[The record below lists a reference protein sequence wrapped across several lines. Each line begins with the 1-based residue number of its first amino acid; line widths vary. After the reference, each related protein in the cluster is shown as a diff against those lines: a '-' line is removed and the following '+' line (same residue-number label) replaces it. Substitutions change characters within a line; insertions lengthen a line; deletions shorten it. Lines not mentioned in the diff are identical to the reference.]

1 MALRARR
8 DEVGCRVCVH
18 NLQSRP
24 QLNRLAGTVVSVDEG
39 RRRLGVQLDGHT
51 EPISIAHDRLML
63 EAQPPWDNCR
73 HGGPPPDPSTMLL
86 FMEMY
91 ETAKQLTAPCLEH
104 VKLLESYVRRGAPPA
119 ILFASMGVDAFMER
133 DYKNCRGFAVCAV
146 VTDGV
151 QAEGLDRF
159 FDSVATRLGGGSA
172 SSAVATLEARL
183 AKCTRAAG
191 LSELLS
197 AFVRCT
203 LEQAGGEGWS
213 CLQIAA
219 HRGLGLKQSDIDPTP
234 SPVDTVFEG
243 RTQRQTRSASAAAA
257 EAGERLGRTVL
268 VELNGGDALTIRRA
282 ADALLQGEPSGRAE
296 TRERTL
302 EAFEARSVAASA
314 FIAGGG
320 VARLESKLD
329 RCLVD
334 SAQGG
339 RNLRH
344 DTALGKDALLAFEI
358 VEKLATPPLSA
369 VLMSGRAATLI
380 CEFLAAGH
388 DFVLD
393 HRAVSALCGLFGAAQ
408 PAELAA
414 LGQAVLKPVVCVV
427 GIMMY
432 DLLSEDLL
440 DFSTLDVLLKTATII
455 AEVCRP
461 AKRARSLPK
470 LPPLTL
476 FGSLACVAGISGAR
490 APCRNDLHARHPVLH
505 PHVTPSHPLPP
516 CARAARR
523 PRPWPQRPRR
533 GPRARPADNNG
544 P

>member
-24 QLNRLAGTVVSVDEG
+24 QLNRLAGTVVSIDEG
-39 RRRLGVQLDGHT
+39 RRRLGVRLDGHT

-63 EAQPPWDNCR
+63 EAKPPWDNCR
-73 HGGPPPDPSTMLL
+73 HGGPPPDPSTMLH
-86 FMEMY
+86 FTEMY
-91 ETAKQLTAPCLEH
+91 QTAQQLTAPCLEH
-104 VKLLESYVRRGAPPA
+104 VKLLEPYVRRGAPPA

-146 VTDGV
+146 VIDGV
-151 QAEGLDRF
+151 QAEGIDRF

-197 AFVRCT
+197 AFVHCT
-203 LEQAGGEGWS
+203 LEQAGREWS

-219 HRGLGLKQSDIDPTP
+219 HRGLGLKQSDIDPVP
-234 SPVDTVFEG
+234 SPVDDVFEG
-243 RTQRQTRSASAAAA
+243 RAQRQTRSASAAAT

-268 VELNGGDALTIRRA
+268 AELDGGDALNIRRA
-282 ADALLQGEPSGRAE
+282 ADALLQGERSGRTA

-302 EAFEARSVAASA
+302 EAFEARSVAAST

-320 VARLESKLD
+320 VSRLESKLD

-344 DTALGKDALLAFEI
+344 DTALGKDALLAFE
-358 VEKLATPPLSA
+358 VVKKLATPPLAA

-393 HRAVSALCGLFGAAQ
+393 HRAVSAACGLLGAVQ

-414 LGQAVLKPVVCVV
+414 LGHAVLKPVVRMV

-432 DLLSEDLL
+432 DLLNEDLL

-455 AEVCRP
+455 AE
-461 AKRARSLPK
+461 
-470 LPPLTL
+470 
-476 FGSLACVAGISGAR
+476 
-490 APCRNDLHARHPVLH
+490 
-505 PHVTPSHPLPP
+505 
-516 CARAARR
+516 ARR
-523 PRPWPQRPRR
+523 PVKPRQGVAETSRSDPLWFVCGRDQRSSRTLWQRHPCAASRIASPRHSFSSSATTHTSSV
-533 GPRARPADNNG
+533 PAAPMAATPSARASCMSSRY
-544 P
+544 